1 MSGQKQESAQ
11 NQVLQV
17 ICDKCRARSDRFVM
31 SSDSAA
37 GFVGIAIPFGDSE
50 GQFALCIVRAARGRD
65 FNKNTALRFLATRK
79 SFW

>member
-1 MSGQKQESAQ
+1 
-11 NQVLQV
+11 
-17 ICDKCRARSDRFVM
+17 M